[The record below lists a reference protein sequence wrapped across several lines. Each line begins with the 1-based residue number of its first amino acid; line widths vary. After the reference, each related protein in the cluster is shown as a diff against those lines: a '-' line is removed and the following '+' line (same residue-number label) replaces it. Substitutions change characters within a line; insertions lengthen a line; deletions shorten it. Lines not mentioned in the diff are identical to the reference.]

1 MASLRNIS
9 KKFYTLEEFYFYYS
23 SQIGHNV
30 DKHQDVMDILKWARE
45 RNLVKISIIEFVASH
60 K

>member
-30 DKHQDVMDILKWARE
+30 DKHQDIMDILKWARE

>member
-30 DKHQDVMDILKWARE
+30 DKHQDVMDILK
-45 RNLVKISIIEFVASH
+45 
-60 K
+60 